1 LRLPSR
7 PAHIAILAAALA
19 AWFPIAS
26 LAETPRAVALALD
39 GMRYVLARGG
49 KAEVVV
55 EAERADVSPQSGR
68 IELSGVRARL
78 GKLAGQSA
86 DLGGL
91 ELSCA
96 RGTLDLEAR
105 EFSAIGRVEGRT
117 QDGRSFVTDGIRY
130 RHDRGLVASDA
141 PVLLSDEAGET
152 RGGGFQFWVR
162 ENRFRVSG
170 GATVVRRTE

>member
-1 LRLPSR
+1 M
-7 PAHIAILAAALA
+7 
-19 AWFPIAS
+19 
-26 LAETPRAVALALD
+26 ALALE
-39 GMRYVLARGG
+39 GMRYVLARAG

-55 EAERADVSPQSGR
+55 EAERADISPQSGR

-105 EFSAIGRVEGRT
+105 EFSATGRVEGRT

-130 RHDRGLVASDA
+130 RHDRGLVASDT
-141 PVLLSDEAGET
+141 PVVLRDEAGET

-170 GATVVRRTE
+170 GASVVRRAE